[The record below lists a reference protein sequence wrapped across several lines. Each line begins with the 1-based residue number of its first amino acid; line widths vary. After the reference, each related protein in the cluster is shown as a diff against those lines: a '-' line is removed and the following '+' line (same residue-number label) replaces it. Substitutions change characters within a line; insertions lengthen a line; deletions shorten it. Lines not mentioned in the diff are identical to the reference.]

1 MTLSVSIQ
9 HRFGSFAL
17 DAAFESPGGL
27 TALFGPSGA
36 GKTSLV
42 RAIAGLVRPEQ
53 GRIAVGDSALV
64 DTATKK
70 FIPAHRRG
78 IGYVFQ
84 EPRLLP
90 HLSVKHNLL
99 YGRWFTRSRG
109 AAADFDRIVQL
120 LDIGALLHRT
130 PGALSGGEAQRV
142 AIGRA
147 LLSKPRLLLMDE
159 PLASIDEMRK
169 AEILPYVERLRDELQ
184 IPIVYV
190 SHVLDEIV
198 RLATTLVVMDRG
210 RVVVAGAL
218 TDVLSR
224 VDVPILARRADAGV
238 VLDARIAA
246 HDEHWYLT
254 QLDCAAGVMRVPKID
269 LPLGTPLRIWVRA
282 RDVSLATDYPQGISV
297 LNILLA
303 HVVEVAAG
311 DGASVDVRLEC
322 NGAPLLARVTKLSSE
337 GLGLQPG
344 RSIYALVKSVA
355 FERI

>member
-1 MTLSVSIQ
+1 MMLSVSVQ
-9 HRFGSFAL
+9 HRFGDFAL

-53 GRIAVGDSALV
+53 GRIAVGDNVLV
-64 DTATKK
+64 DTAAKK
-70 FIPAHRRG
+70 FVPAHRRG

-109 AAADFDRIVQL
+109 AVADFDRIVQL
-120 LDIGALLHRT
+120 LDIGALLHRA

-147 LLSKPRLLLMDE
+147 LLSRPRLLLMDE

-169 AEILPYVERLRDELQ
+169 TEILPYVERLRDELR

-190 SHVLDEIV
+190 SHALDEIV
-198 RLATTLVVMDRG
+198 RLATTLVVIDRG
-210 RVVVAGAL
+210 RVAAAGTL
-218 TDVLSR
+218 TDILSR
-224 VDVPILARRADAGV
+224 VDVPVLARRADAGV

-246 HDEHWYLT
+246 HDEHWHLT

-282 RDVSLATDYPQGISV
+282 RDVSLTTAHPQSMSV
-297 LNILLA
+297 LNILPA
-303 HVVEVAAG
+303 RVVKLAAG

-322 NGAPLLARVTKLSSE
+322 NGVPLLARVTKLSAE
-337 GLGLQPG
+337 RLELQPDC
-344 RSIYALVKSVA
+344 SVYALVKSIA